1 MGRQPLEYEQHQLYI
16 KLKETSNSD
25 GTIANIDDIVASL
38 PYTRKK
44 VYEYL
49 RQLKMLGYDEERIC
63 SCGGKLTKVLHAPAI
78 SFKGDGFYKTDK

>member
-1 MGRQPLEYEQHQLYI
+1 MGRQPLEYEQHQLYL

-44 VYEYL
+44 IYEYL
-49 RQLKMLGYDEERIC
+49 RQLKMLGYIEAGTPDYLI
-63 SCGGKLTKVLHAPAI
+63 KLWKVI
-78 SFKGDGFYKTDK
+78 